1 MVTVE
6 GDVLYAK
13 VWGFIPKGRME
24 IKIAKEDVDYKRL
37 IAAGSCFVCGEEVID
52 YGFVERFIL
61 ALPEKYGVE
70 IVQVGYDRYNA
81 ISTVQKLEAAGIE
94 CVDVKQHSSVL
105 HAPTKLLREKILQRQ
120 FRYDENRL
128 LEINFQ
134 NARCTQDTN
143 LNQYVNKKRSA
154 GKVDMVMA
162 TIDAVYLVQVDLI
175 NNAQMNWGIQVL

>member
-1 MVTVE
+1 M
-6 GDVLYAK
+6 
-13 VWGFIPKGRME
+13 
-24 IKIAKEDVDYKRL
+24 DYKRL
-37 IAAGSCFVCGEEVID
+37 IAAGSCFACGEEVID

-61 ALPEKYGVE
+61 SLPEKYGVE

-154 GKVDMVMA
+154 GKVDMG
-162 TIDAVYLVQVDLI
+162 D
-175 NNAQMNWGIQVL
+175 GHH